1 MLGFIF
7 GSLVKKLK
15 RAASDVSD
23 DFVKSAG
30 QELNYFFDQKLDPL
44 ADKLDYIAQ
53 KRIEQSKVEI
63 EELETKIKVDLEFL
77 LNNADEK
84 ASKQIEHIN
93 QVRELAIA
101 DLRETI
107 GQTDA
112 YLENRI
118 NQISLVVMKAL
129 NLTEEITKTTLSEI
143 NNLEYQLFQD
153 ANQLVDKFIDGI
165 DEVLEGKIEQIRN
178 ELKKNLAHPLPN
190 PFDKCKQKLKIQW
203 KFGSRISDIEI
214 YELNECYELSKLN
227 EKTAI
232 DEVLKVY
239 GQLQLNAARMAA
251 LARNAPELK
260 KRAIEDWIEYGV
272 LCEFWR
278 NTIEDYASN
287 EPLLLEADKP
297 QNLMIGQSNEQNWI
311 NLSD

>member
-1 MLGFIF
+1 MGFVF
-7 GSLVKKLK
+7 GGLVKKLK

-30 QELNYFFDQKLDPL
+30 QELSYFFNEKLDPL

-63 EELETKIKVDLEFL
+63 EKLETKIKTDIEFL
-77 LNNADEK
+77 LNNADKK

-93 QVRELAIA
+93 QVREAAIK

-118 NQISLVVMKAL
+118 NQMSLVVMKAL
-129 NLTEEITKTTLSEI
+129 SLTEKITKTTLSEI
-143 NNLEYQLFQD
+143 NNLEHQLFQD

-165 DEVLEGKIEQIRN
+165 DEVLEGKIERIRN
-178 ELKKNLAHPLPN
+178 EFKKNLAHPLPN
-190 PFDKCKQKLKIQW
+190 PFDKCKQRLKIQW
-203 KFGSRISDIEI
+203 KFGSTISDIEL
-214 YELNECYELSKLN
+214 YELNQCYELSKLN

-232 DEVLKVY
+232 DRVLKIY

-260 KRAIEDWIEYGV
+260 RRAIEDWIRYGV

-278 NTIEDYASN
+278 NTIEDYAFT
-287 EPLLLEADKP
+287 ELLLLEPDKP
-297 QNLMIGQSNEQNWI
+297 QNPIIGQGNQPNCI
-311 NLSD
+311 NLND

>member
-1 MLGFIF
+1 MLGFVF
-7 GSLVKKLK
+7 SGLVKKLK

-30 QELNYFFDQKLDPL
+30 QELSYFFDDKLDPL

-63 EELETKIKVDLEFL
+63 EKLETKIKADIEFL
-77 LNNADEK
+77 LNNVDEK
-84 ASKQIEHIN
+84 ASKQIEQIN
-93 QVRELAIA
+93 RVRELVIA
-101 DLRETI
+101 DLKLTI

-118 NQISLVVMKAL
+118 NQMSLVVIKAL
-129 NLTEEITKTTLSEI
+129 SLTEEITKTTLSEI

-153 ANQLVDKFIDGI
+153 ANGLVDKFIDGI

-190 PFDKCKQKLKIQW
+190 PFDKCKQRLKIQW
-203 KFGSRISDIEI
+203 KFGSKISDIEL

-232 DEVLKVY
+232 DQVLKVY

-278 NTIEDYASN
+278 NTIEDYAFT
-287 EPLLLEADKP
+287 ETLLLEPYKP
-297 QNLMIGQSNEQNWI
+297 PNLIISQSNAQNCI

>member
-1 MLGFIF
+1 MLGFINA
-7 GSLVKKLK
+7 SLVKKLK
-15 RAASDVSD
+15 RAAGDVSN

-30 QELNYFFDQKLDPL
+30 LEVSYLFDEKLYPL

-53 KRIEQSKVEI
+53 KRIEQSKLEI
-63 EELETKIKVDLEFL
+63 EELETKIIADLEFL

-84 ASKQIEHIN
+84 TSKQLDRIN

-101 DLRETI
+101 DLRATI
-107 GQTDA
+107 GQTDV

-118 NQISLVVMKAL
+118 NQLSLVVMKAFS
-129 NLTEEITKTTLSEI
+129 LTEKITKTTLTEI
-143 NNLEYQLFQD
+143 NNIEYQLFQD

-178 ELKKNLAHPLPN
+178 ELKKNFAHPLPN

-203 KFGSRISDIEI
+203 KFGSRISDIEL

-260 KRAIEDWIEYGV
+260 KRAIEDWIEYGL

-278 NTIEDYASN
+278 NTIENYAST
-287 EPLLLEADKP
+287 EPLLLEPYKP
-297 QNLMIGQSNEQNWI
+297 PNLIIGQSNEENCI

>member
-1 MLGFIF
+1 MEFVF

-15 RAASDVSD
+15 RAARDVSD

-30 QELNYFFDQKLDPL
+30 QELSYFFDQKLDPL

-63 EELETKIKVDLEFL
+63 EKLETKIKADIEFL
-77 LNNADEK
+77 LNNVDEK
-84 ASKQIEHIN
+84 ASKQIEQIN
-93 QVRELAIA
+93 QVREAAIK

-118 NQISLVVMKAL
+118 NQMSFLVMKAL
-129 NLTEEITKTTLSEI
+129 ILTEKLTKTTLGEI
-143 NNLEYQLFQD
+143 NNLEHQLFQD
-153 ANQLVDKFIDGI
+153 ANQLVDKFINGI

-190 PFDKCKQKLKIQW
+190 PFDKCKQRLKIQW
-203 KFGSRISDIEI
+203 KLGSTISDVEL
-214 YELNECYELSKLN
+214 YELNQCYELSKLN

-232 DEVLKVY
+232 DQVLKIY

-260 KRAIEDWIEYGV
+260 RRAIEDWIRYGV

-278 NTIEDYASN
+278 NTIEDYAFI
-287 EPLLLEADKP
+287 EPLLLEPDKP
-297 QNLMIGQSNEQNWI
+297 QNLIISQGNQPNCI